1 MNNAPFLFTPDGG
14 ITSHSLGTIR
24 EDLSWLTKVIELR
37 LQQHFSGV
45 DDDDFMAGLPPP
57 DLSGNESFYAYMIQ
71 KYTFSTTERVI
82 LLTALA
88 VHVAPVCFDIFFLKN
103 ENLNRGYTE
112 FGGIVGTAHS
122 GFIPTGETLSFLLCG
137 RNLEKRFQLME
148 YFSDYHPFYSQNIL
162 HLSDVKDGDPIFS
175 GAVTISKE
183 YLTLLTQ
190 GRPYYPHYTSS
201 FPAKRLTT
209 PLTFADAVYDEHT
222 AHALDDVRG
231 WIKHGQSIMADTRLQ
246 TFLKQGYRVLFYG
259 PPGTGK
265 TMTAAMLGKESG
277 LDVYQIDLSAVV
289 SKYIGETEKNLASL
303 FNMAENKQWILFFDE
318 ADALFGKRTQTQSS
332 NDQYANQQISYLLQR
347 IEDFNG
353 TVVLATNFKD
363 NIDTA
368 FLRRFQSI
376 VFFPKPK
383 TEQRLALWRKYFSAF
398 EVDADL
404 ESIANEFELSGG
416 SMINVLRYCSIVSQ
430 RRGTTVVTAEDI
442 YKGITKE
449 YQKEGITL

>member
-1 MNNAPFLFTPDGG
+1 MNTFQFDTDGN
-14 ITSHSLGTIR
+14 ITGHSLGTIR
-24 EDLSWLTKVIELR
+24 EDLSWLTKIIEFR

-45 DDDDFMAGLPPP
+45 DDDDFMASLPPP
-57 DLSGNESFYAYMIQ
+57 DLSGDESFYAYMIK
-71 KYTFSTTERVI
+71 KYNFGTPERVI
-82 LLTALA
+82 LLMALA

-112 FGGIVGTAHS
+112 FGGIIGTAHS

-137 RNLEKRFQLME
+137 RNLEKRFQLIE
-148 YFSDYHPFYSQNIL
+148 YFSDYHPFYTQNIL

-209 PLTFADAVYDEHT
+209 SLTFADAVYDEHT
-222 AHALDDVRG
+222 SQALEDVRG
-231 WIKHGQSIMADTRLQ
+231 WIRHGRSIMADSRLR

-265 TMTAAMLGKESG
+265 TMTAAMLGQEAG
-277 LDVYQIDLSAVV
+277 LDVYQVDLSAVV
-289 SKYIGETEKNLASL
+289 SKYIGETEKNLANV

-332 NDQYANQQISYLLQR
+332 NDQYANQQVSYLLQR

-376 VFFPKPK
+376 VFFPKPR
-383 TEQRLALWRKYFSAF
+383 TEHRLALWQKYFSPF
-398 EVDADL
+398 EIEADL
-404 ESIANEFELSGG
+404 EAIAHEFELTGG
-416 SMINVLRYCSIVSQ
+416 SIINVLRYCSIAAQ
-430 RRGTTVVTAEDI
+430 RRGAAVVTTEDL

-449 YQKEGITL
+449 YQKEGITI